1 MHIFEDLHL
10 PNALIGVSNDE
21 KAGCRVMPA
30 FSMLLR
36 QLICFYQL
44 PTSR

>member
-21 KAGCRVMPA
+21 KAGSRVKPA
-30 FSMLLR
+30 FTMLLR
-36 QLICFYQL
+36 QLFCSYQL
-44 PTSR
+44 PASR